1 MEQSATDVA
10 TAWMQAVVS
19 GDADTAIALSSSS
32 IVYTTGQI
40 RRYVG
45 HEGIRDIVSDF
56 SRLAGLLD
64 TKIEGDVLESGGVVA
79 LRRLERYT
87 LPSGGI
93 EIRGC
98 SFVEIENGLVTRW
111 SDYKSMETM
120 DAIAG

>member
-45 HEGIRDIVSDF
+45 HEGVRDIVSDF
-56 SRLAGLLD
+56 SRLAGFLD